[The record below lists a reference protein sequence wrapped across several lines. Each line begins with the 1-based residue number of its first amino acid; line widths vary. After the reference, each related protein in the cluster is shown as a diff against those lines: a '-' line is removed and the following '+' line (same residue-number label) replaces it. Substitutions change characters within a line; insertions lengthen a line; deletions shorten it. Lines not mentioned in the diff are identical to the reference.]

1 MAHFDV
7 NQIRYFHKLLV
18 PNADFDSAF
27 TFYYDETNNIRK
39 FYVKERDFNS
49 SFKSNFVLG
58 GVVYHESKPDISK
71 LFSSLNL
78 QRSIQEVKLK
88 YLAKGD
94 FLSCLKSQKLN
105 YFLIYLLENNIYIH
119 YSNINLLYYSMVDIV
134 DSALVNSEAA
144 TQLGLDFSNFL
155 KDNLYKLAK
164 LEIDSVVNLFY
175 SFEYPNIKKE
185 SVLPFIDAL
194 LDLFEDYEDTI
205 EFHIG
210 LTSLKQILKESKK
223 EESLPFI
230 MDEED
235 YILLKNFSDFY
246 SRPIYLFKNS
256 THIFDK
262 EDSIESLLSKFVF
275 KDGDKVLQSYSF
287 ENSKDNLYIQ
297 ASDIFIGLVGKF
309 SFFINTNSPADIESS
324 IQNLSTYQLE
334 TLDIYLD
341 LIKKSESKNFAFL
354 HSIDSFEEKSKLKLL
369 SQMRN
374 K

>member
-7 NQIRYFHKLLV
+7 NQIRDFHKLLV

-27 TFYYDETNNIRK
+27 TFYYDETNNFRK
-39 FYVKERDFNS
+39 FYVKERNFNY
-49 SFKSNFVLG
+49 SFQSNFVLG
-58 GVVYHESKPDISK
+58 GVVYHEYQPDISK

-78 QRSIQEVKLK
+78 QSSIQEVKLK

-105 YFLIYLLENNIYIH
+105 YFLKYLLENNIYIH

-134 DSALVNSEAA
+134 DSALVHSEVA

-155 KDNLYKLAK
+155 KDSLYKLAK

-185 SVLPFIDAL
+185 SVLHFIDAL

-235 YILLKNFSDFY
+235 YILLNNFSDFY
-246 SRPIYLFKNS
+246 ARPIYLFKNS

-262 EDSIESLLSKFVF
+262 EDSIEEVLSKFVF

-297 ASDIFIGLVGKF
+297 ASDTFIGLVGKL
-309 SFFINTNSPADIESS
+309 SFFINTSSLADIESS
-324 IQNLSTYQLE
+324 IQNLSNYQLE

-354 HSIDSFEEKSKLKLL
+354 HSIDSFEEMSKLKLL